1 MRFPCRHSICS
12 YLLGTNTS
20 SDYLV
25 RNYMLQTYTDTSAPY
40 NYIIPDHNMALRAQF
55 GYCCLTCSHCTTNH
69 TARTA
74 RLVIRCVIY

>member
-40 NYIIPDHNMALRAQF
+40 NYIIPDHNMALRAHDCASSF
-55 GYCCLTCSHCTTNH
+55 L
-69 TARTA
+69 ARM
-74 RLVIRCVIY
+74 RMVFV